1 MQLFRLFRSRVR
13 GKKFYIDCLSNA
25 RREDVAYLNQLLSSN
40 LHGVNFNLFITCPD
54 WMENQLQFYE
64 LIEQLGFVRDTKP
77 EMFFFRNLD
86 PVSQF
91 YLIIPFGHDFWIGG
105 PAFRH

>member
-1 MQLFRLFRSRVR
+1 
-13 GKKFYIDCLSNA
+13 
-25 RREDVAYLNQLLSSN
+25 
-40 LHGVNFNLFITCPD
+40 
-54 WMENQLQFYE
+54 MENQLQFYE

-105 PAFRH
+105 LAFRH